1 MLSALLN
8 ALPMEAWNLITR
20 FGEAQLMLP
29 TGLALVAWLAWCGQR
44 RSAVLWL
51 SLLGVAVALTTASKI
66 AFIGWGIWI
75 ASLNF
80 TGISGHAM
88 HSAAVFPLLMRC
100 FTASSSPRTQQLAV
114 LAGYMVAA
122 LVAVSRVAVTAHTP
136 PEVLAGFALGGA
148 ASGLA
153 LRYGTVPHH
162 HLPRWLLGVLV
173 GALFINPA
181 AAPSLP
187 THDMVTRVA
196 LWLSGHER
204 PYTRN
209 MMLRRERL
217 KQKALEAGQAAL
229 SPPARPPVVERPAVP
244 DAGTPAYRASAV
256 VFFTSSITA

>member
-8 ALPMEAWNLITR
+8 ALPMEAWDLITR

-29 TGLALVAWLAWCGQR
+29 AGLALVAWLAWCGER
-44 RSAVLWL
+44 SSAVLWL
-51 SLLGVAVALTTASKI
+51 SLLSFAVALTTATKI

-100 FTASSSPRTQQLAV
+100 FSASSSRRTQQLAV
-114 LAGYMVAA
+114 AAGYMIAA
-122 LVAVSRVAVTAHTP
+122 LVAVSRVAVHTHTP

-153 LRYGTVPHH
+153 LRYGTVPRH

-173 GALFINPA
+173 GALFINPT

-196 LWLSGHER
+196 LWLSGHDR

-229 SPPARPPVVERPAVP
+229 LPVERPTVP
-244 DAGTPAYRASAV
+244 NAGAPAYKASAV